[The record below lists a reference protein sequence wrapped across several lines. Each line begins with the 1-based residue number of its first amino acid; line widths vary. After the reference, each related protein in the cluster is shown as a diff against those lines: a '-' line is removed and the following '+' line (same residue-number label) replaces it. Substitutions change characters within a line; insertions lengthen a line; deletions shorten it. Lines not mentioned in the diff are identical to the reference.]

1 MRDAGA
7 HKAESQDATLDRAI
21 QTTAT
26 RLWFWAGL
34 GFVAAGFAFLEL
46 LDPYFFCQDDALT
59 LELPAVLMSCRGIW
73 RGMLPEYNPF
83 IFLGS
88 PTPAIGGSYPLM
100 YLAYGIARHLLGN
113 EYATFDVFAAI
124 HLIAGYCIMFFLARR
139 LGIGPMLAV
148 LASLTFV
155 LSGPLLVMARCWH
168 SFTVLAVA
176 IPLFAVFVDRLRTG
190 PVTWRWAVA
199 LGVALGAY
207 YHSGFPQLFV
217 LGCGILLIHAAA
229 LTAAGLLPRQR
240 LMWLVPALALGAAI
254 SIPVFYQQWRL
265 SREMSLDDAGGG
277 DGVGG
282 NLLSM
287 LLPYPVAAGTLPND
301 WGSLNLQWNGHFY
314 YFGTVLLI
322 AFLAA
327 LATLLRR
334 LFKPRGTTPDPAAF
348 SVMQLALTVPA
359 IVAFLLALGESG
371 GLWWLMGLLPVG
383 LRNNPFRAMPWFVF
397 FACLAGA
404 RYLEDFIAS
413 RPAVAGQSLEQRR
426 GRLLAGVAGVGLVL
440 VALHLTRVGIA
451 FYTYGFRPYPELP
464 TELAKV
470 IGLDEAGRQ
479 QRLMSFAAMRS
490 TDPSYPFAL
499 PHNLPCVYEVP
510 ALFGYDPL
518 VQRFSR
524 YNACLK
530 RVLTQPE
537 AALAAYGVRWLVV
550 HRTVWGGWDQQTPN
564 RFENIFPFVE
574 LLNTP
579 LGRNPQQPLGTMTDY
594 VKVIEVPDAAPLAFD
609 VDRPAD
615 ALPLRM
621 SVAGLEISLEPESQ
635 PRKIVANFLRYPDM
649 VATVDG
655 QPAEVMEDQW
665 QRIEVAAP
673 PHARTIRIRYS
684 PPKAPGM
691 VMALILA
698 LGAAGAMLVCRRAAA
713 G

>member
-229 LTAAGLLPRQR
+229 LTAAGL
-240 LMWLVPALALGAAI
+240 
-254 SIPVFYQQWRL
+254 
-265 SREMSLDDAGGG
+265 MSLDDAGGG

-499 PHNLPCVYEVP
+499 PHNLPCVYEV
-510 ALFGYDPL
+510 
-518 VQRFSR
+518 
-524 YNACLK
+524 
-530 RVLTQPE
+530 
-537 AALAAYGVRWLVV
+537 RWLVV